1 MKSSKDNSNKI
12 LDLSLSLKN
21 IAKMSDDEILSKI
34 NKAEIEKK
42 IESEFS
48 DLYARLNYGDDFLK
62 IFAEKPELIFEYE
75 KIVKSLTFDFNITQI
90 TTRKFKVGDYLSVIF
105 PENIDKSLKTKINV
119 RIKEFKES
127 SDWKSLIYYVEANSR
142 YESKEKLIKYLY
154 KKVKENLYFSHYIY
168 HSKKSSRHDR
178 LKIIDLYIDK
188 NKSLS
193 CTKKDHLLEL
203 INIKIGID
211 DTTSFLSPNNKIF
224 LKSFIENET
233 NKFLIKNYCDEIRK
247 KALKVS
253 VKSLT
258 EESIFTISDVEV
270 GSATLDY
277 LSDDVIKSDLRYNN
291 SFSELK
297 NIISYETKENKK
309 RFADIITEL
318 LLE

>member
-1 MKSSKDNSNKI
+1 MKRSKDNSNKI

-48 DLYARLNYGDDFLK
+48 DLYARLNYGDDFVK

-75 KIVKSLTFDFNITQI
+75 KIVKSLRFSFNITQI
-90 TTRKFKVGDYLSVIF
+90 TTRKFKVGDYLSVKF
-105 PENIDKSLKTKINV
+105 PENIDKALKTKINV
-119 RIKEFKES
+119 RMKEFKES
-127 SDWKSLIYYVEANSR
+127 VDWKDVRYYIETNSR
-142 YESKEKLIKYLY
+142 YESKEKLINCLY
-154 KKVKENLYFSHYIY
+154 KYIKEKLYFSHYIY

-178 LKIIDLYIDK
+178 LMVVGLYIDK
-188 NKSLS
+188 NQSLS
-193 CTKKDHLLEL
+193 CIKKDHLLEL
-203 INIKIGID
+203 LNIKIGID
-211 DTTSFLSPNNKIF
+211 DTDSFLSQNNKIF

-233 NKFLIKNYCDEIRK
+233 NNFLIKNYCEKIRK

-253 VKSLT
+253 AKSLM
-258 EESIFTISDVEV
+258 EESIFTISDVK
-270 GSATLDY
+270 GGLATLDY
-277 LSDDVIKSDLRYNN
+277 LSDEVLKSDLRDNN
-291 SFSELK
+291 SFREVK
-297 NIISYETKENKK
+297 NIIFHETKENKK